1 MSSATSD
8 VSTGTEGTVE
18 TQDAI
23 KQLRS
28 AVAEA
33 LIDAIDESLKHKP
46 YASLALALAVGIG
59 FLFGATS
66 RRDST
71 QVPK

>member
-8 VSTGTEGTVE
+8 VPNDTDGLVE

-33 LIDAIDESLKHKP
+33 LIDAIDESLRHKP
-46 YASLALALAVGIG
+46 YATLALALAVGIG

-66 RRDST
+66 RRDLT

>member
-8 VSTGTEGTVE
+8 VPNATEGTVE

-33 LIDAIDESLKHKP
+33 LIDAIDESLRHKP
-46 YASLALALAVGIG
+46 YATLALALAIGIG

-66 RRDST
+66 RRDLT
-71 QVPK
+71 HVPE

>member
-1 MSSATSD
+1 MSSAMSD
-8 VSTGTEGTVE
+8 VSNGTEGTVE

-23 KQLRS
+23 TQLRS

-46 YASLALALAVGIG
+46 YATLALALAVGIG

-66 RRDST
+66 RRDLT